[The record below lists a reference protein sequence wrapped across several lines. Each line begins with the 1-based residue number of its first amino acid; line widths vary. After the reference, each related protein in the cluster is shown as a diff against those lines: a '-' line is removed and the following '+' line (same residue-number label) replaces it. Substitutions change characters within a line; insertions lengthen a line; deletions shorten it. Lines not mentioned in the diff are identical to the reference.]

1 MLEKVKNFIKDN
13 RKAIAAVLVAVS
25 VSFPLGLIVCSQFA
39 EKEKA
44 IETIEKHIV
53 VKGDAETV
61 TKTQIAYVPKE
72 TVIREYIDSTT
83 GKTIKEE
90 TVEDTDLD
98 ATIGKTEF
106 DVKLNG
112 KDITFKKDDNERF
125 VFDKNKVLLEQTST
139 VTFNATVSPY
149 VIDKTKRW
157 SIGIGKSEHSGT
169 AYMID
174 FPIGKSNIFAG
185 WIYKDDDNNTIGI
198 KYRF

>member
-13 RKAIAAVLVAVS
+13 RKTIAAMLIAVS
-25 VSFPLGLIVCSQFA
+25 ISFLLGLTIYSQF
-39 EKEKA
+39 EKKEKVT
-44 IETIEKHIV
+44 ETIEKQIV

-72 TVIREYIDSTT
+72 TIIREYIDSST

-98 ATIGKTEF
+98 AIIGKTEF
-106 DVKLNG
+106 NVKLNG
-112 KDITFKKDDNERF
+112 KDVTFKKDDNERF
-125 VFDKNKVLLEQTST
+125 VFDKNKVLLEQTCT

-169 AYMID
+169 AYTID
-174 FPIGKSNIFAG
+174 FPIGKSNTFAG
-185 WIYKDDDNNTIGI
+185 WVYKDDNNNTIGI